1 MRVASIYIFALTCLI
16 LSGSPAKAQSNNPK
30 PALQAIDLQ
39 QVPKWNAPYEFRI
52 ANFKAGEDAGGNGAV
67 VLVLSHDQRKA
78 FVNIQGVTTELSA
91 VNKNL
96 AQSCNAGEIR
106 QNVYSNGQGRLLL
119 KLKLQPVTD
128 VCQADG
134 LLSIHLDKR
143 THRYLIKGVLG
154 L

>member
-1 MRVASIYIFALTCLI
+1 MRLARFCFVFFVCLTTTL
-16 LSGSPAKAQSNNPK
+16 AAAQSK
-30 PALQAIDLQ
+30 EHRQLLQAIDLQ

-52 ANFKAGEDAGGNGAV
+52 ASFQQGEAAGGNGAV

-78 FVNIQGVTTELSA
+78 FVNIQGVTTELNA

-96 AQSCNAGEIR
+96 SQSCSAGEIR
-106 QNVYSNGQGRLLL
+106 QNVYSDGRGRLLL
-119 KLKLQPVTD
+119 KLKLQPIAD
-128 VCQADG
+128 ACQADG